1 LKEYPCTYP
10 NSERAGISLG
20 GKNSWDCRRRIEGER
35 MGVELIEISKY
46 FKRRKEITLSCLNI
60 NLEIYIFSLYV
71 P

>member
-1 LKEYPCTYP
+1 
-10 NSERAGISLG
+10 
-20 GKNSWDCRRRIEGER
+20 